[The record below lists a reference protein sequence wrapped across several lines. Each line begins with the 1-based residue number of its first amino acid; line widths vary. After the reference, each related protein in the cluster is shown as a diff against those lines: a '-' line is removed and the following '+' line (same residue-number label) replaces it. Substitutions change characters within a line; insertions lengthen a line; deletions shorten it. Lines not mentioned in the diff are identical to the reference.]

1 MKTVVTTLKVLFWIT
16 AISMIVTILLSL
28 YNNYCGNWFI
38 LWSNSITTG
47 IFASSLVV
55 LISEFVRYKHLKS
68 EFESELYYNLSL
80 LYLKLKSTVYAIDKS
95 YQEPLP
101 RLTSAFLKPQLAVI
115 TDGTEK
121 TKHNILQYCTLRENE
136 VSKTSKSFALH
147 TVPRIFNIIF
157 AIRDIE
163 VAINKD
169 ILAVYQ
175 NNINSCNHKRD
186 ELINDSNKQY
196 PHIVASSPATNEAL
210 QKIVVLI
217 NNELFESIE
226 SLLSA
231 ISNSKSN
238 NFDWEKDKERI
249 LKLV

>member
-1 MKTVVTTLKVLFWIT
+1 MKTVVTTIKVLFWIT
-16 AISMIVTILLSL
+16 VISMIVTILLSL

-38 LWSNSITTG
+38 LWGDSIAIG

-101 RLTSAFLKPQLAVI
+101 RLTSAFLKPQLAEI
-115 TDGTEK
+115 TDSTEK
-121 TKHNILQYCTLRENE
+121 AKHNILQYCTMRENE
-136 VSKTSKSFALH
+136 VSKTSRFFAFH
-147 TVPRIFNIIF
+147 TIPIILNIIF
-157 AIRDIE
+157 AIKKIE
-163 VAINKD
+163 IAINKD
-169 ILAVYQ
+169 ILAIYQ
-175 NNINSCNHKRD
+175 NNINSFNHKRD

>member
-1 MKTVVTTLKVLFWIT
+1 MRITVSTIKVLLWIT
-16 AISMIVTILLSL
+16 VISMIVTILLSL

-38 LWSNSITTG
+38 LWGNSITSG

-68 EFESELYYNLSL
+68 KFESELYYNLSL
-80 LYLKLKSTVYAIDKS
+80 PYLKLKSTVYAIDKS

-101 RLTSAFLKPQLAVI
+101 RLTSAFLKPQLAEI
-115 TDGTEK
+115 TDSTEK
-121 TKHNILQYCTLRENE
+121 AKHNILQYCTMRENE
-136 VSKTSKSFALH
+136 VTKNSKSFALH
-147 TVPRIFNIIF
+147 TAPRIFNIIF

-175 NNINSCNHKRD
+175 NKINSFNHNRN
-186 ELINDSNKQY
+186 ELVKDSNKQH
-196 PHIVASSPATNEAL
+196 PRIVASSPITNEAL
-210 QKIVVLI
+210 QKVVALI
-217 NNELFESIE
+217 NDELFESIE
-226 SLLSA
+226 SLLTA

-238 NFDWEKDKERI
+238 NFDWGKDKERV